1 MNFNAQMTVA
11 GPNRV
16 NTEHDPSAFK
26 WSAGGNQHIVNPYPI
41 SDEAG
46 VILEDETATPITIQ

>member
-1 MNFNAQMTVA
+1 MTVA

-46 VILEDETATPITIQ
+46 SILEDETATPITIQ